1 MLLSIHVSSA
11 PAPALLFWQ
20 LDCRSVSLSDYIL
33 DPTIPRSSAT
43 IRTSKDRVVPRL
55 FLPSKM
61 FNASA
66 IRGLGHLILNII
78 RACNIITLLSVAVVA
93 WIMIVMTGIRD
104 QFFFFDAASHFFTSC
119 IAIVLIISEVNLFRP
134 YFARHWPVLSDL
146 HGFTWLGMAMIVM
159 GCHVLGN
166 LNKSATSPENV
177 GAPIHRLILA
187 TGILAL
193 TFGVANIAASF
204 LFSDRKNNINAR
216 MIRND
221 GNLAASTSSN
231 GKAPGMTMP
240 AHTVP
245 TPFTFAGGRK
255 LKISRPI
262 PQQPDMESQ
271 YPVDDWRR
279 NSRSSPILPD
289 IKRPD
294 TALHP
299 MHTGVTR
306 YSEVS
311 HIPRF

>member
-1 MLLSIHVSSA
+1 
-11 PAPALLFWQ
+11 
-20 LDCRSVSLSDYIL
+20 
-33 DPTIPRSSAT
+33 
-43 IRTSKDRVVPRL
+43 
-55 FLPSKM
+55 M

-66 IRGLGHLILNII
+66 IRGLGHLILNIL

-93 WIMIVMTGIRD
+93 WIMIVMTGIRN

-119 IAIVLIISEVNLFRP
+119 IAILLIISEVNLLKP
-134 YFARHWPVLSDL
+134 YFAKHWPVLSNQ

-166 LNKSATSPENV
+166 LNKSATSPQTV

-193 TFGVANIAASF
+193 TFGVANIASSF
-204 LFSDRKNNINAR
+204 LFCDRKNNINAR

-221 GNLAASTSSN
+221 GNLAASTAKGHHDEDVISHRSN
-231 GKAPGMTMP
+231 SVRHNDVEEEKSNRWTRR
-240 AHTVP
+240 
-245 TPFTFAGGRK
+245 FTFAGGRR

-262 PQQPDMESQ
+262 PQQPDMEAQ
-271 YPVDDWRR
+271 YPVEDWR
-279 NSRSSPILPD
+279 NSRSSPILPE

-299 MHTGVTR
+299 MNTGVSR

-311 HIPRF
+311 HLPRF